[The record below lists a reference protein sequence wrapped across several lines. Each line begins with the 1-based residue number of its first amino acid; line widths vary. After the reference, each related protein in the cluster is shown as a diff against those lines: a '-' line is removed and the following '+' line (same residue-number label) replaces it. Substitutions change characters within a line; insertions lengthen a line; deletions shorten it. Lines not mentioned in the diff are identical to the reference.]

1 MGDQVN
7 RIGLYCGAIALTLSS
22 VMIIG
27 IAANV
32 DSEERRMR
40 ELEARN
46 VDRSCD
52 HSILIELRCT
62 GGCDT
67 HKRPPQ

>member
-1 MGDQVN
+1 MGDQVS
-7 RIGLYCGAIALTLSS
+7 RIGLYCGAVALALSS
-22 VMIIG
+22 IMIIA

-32 DSEERRMR
+32 DPEERRLR

-46 VDRSCD
+46 IDRSCN
-52 HSILIELRCT
+52 HSLLVELKCT